1 MKYFSLFIVAA
12 FLYSCNGNNDSK
24 DANDS
29 AKKSIAMQNG
39 PSANTVNPAIVDFP
53 IDTDQSTFN
62 VTRSKTVKDVDK
74 EVRIGKSVIH
84 MKMDNAS
91 FSATTKIEIA
101 DAYWGTV
108 NKNFDHG
115 NVILDMK
122 SVTALQIGEDE
133 KIGTGNPGY
142 LETKKYPTALLL
154 INGFDS
160 IPGNAK
166 QMQVKAQL
174 TIKDSTAD
182 ITFPAKIEFAD
193 AAHAGV
199 PTKLSGSFH
208 IDGVKWGLNP
218 KNAKVVKDD
227 LKFDVVLVT
236 K

>member
-1 MKYFSLFIVAA
+1 MKPLLPPTAQWHRRQKK
-12 FLYSCNGNNDSK
+12 DSVNH
-24 DANDS
+24 A
-29 AKKSIAMQNG
+29 G
-39 PSANTVNPAIVDFP
+39 PSLPDH
-53 IDTDQSTFN
+53 DTLLMDKMKTSFN

-74 EVRIGKSVIH
+74 EIKFGNSVMH

-101 DAYWGTV
+101 DAYWETV

-142 LETKKYPTALLL
+142 LETKKYPAALLV

-160 IPGNAK
+160 VPGNAK
-166 QMQVKAQL
+166 QMQVKAKL